1 MIVNKED
8 IIKAW
13 TAIRTENNI
22 IPDDVLNFM
31 KDSSIKIIEEESISQ
46 LLEKTITQ
54 KIQQSGVIAEWWRDE
69 YYDGINKDTEMQWL
83 KAQSENKAQI
93 QLLRHLLDHIKR

>member
-8 IIKAW
+8 VIKAW
-13 TAIRTENNI
+13 ATIRTENNT

-31 KDSSIKIIEEESISQ
+31 KDSSIKIIEEGSISQ

-54 KIQQSGVIAEWWRDE
+54 KIQQRGVITEWWRDE
-69 YYDGINKDTEMQWL
+69 YYDGINKNTEMEWSE
-83 KAQSENKAQI
+83 AQSENKTQM